1 MKTAIATTQRPRLL
15 ARPERTRHR
24 TDLPIFRPLG
34 SPTLPSRAENDFLI
48 PNPRPDLT
56 HDLTTL
62 RMIEAG

>member
-1 MKTAIATTQRPRLL
+1 MKTATPPTQHQRPLT
-15 ARPERTRHR
+15 RPERTRQR
-24 TDLPIFRPLG
+24 AELPIFRPLG
-34 SPTLPSRAENDFLI
+34 SLALPSRAENDFLI

>member
-1 MKTAIATTQRPRLL
+1 MKTAYAPAQLQRPLT
-15 ARPERTRHR
+15 RPERLRQR
-24 TDLPIFRPLG
+24 GDLPIFRPLG
-34 SPTLPSRAENDFLI
+34 SPALPSRAENDFLI

>member
-1 MKTAIATTQRPRLL
+1 MKTALAPFPPQRPL
-15 ARPERTRHR
+15 ARPERTRQR
-24 TDLPIFRPLG
+24 GDLPIFRPLG
-34 SPTLPSRAENDFLI
+34 SLALPSRAENDFLI